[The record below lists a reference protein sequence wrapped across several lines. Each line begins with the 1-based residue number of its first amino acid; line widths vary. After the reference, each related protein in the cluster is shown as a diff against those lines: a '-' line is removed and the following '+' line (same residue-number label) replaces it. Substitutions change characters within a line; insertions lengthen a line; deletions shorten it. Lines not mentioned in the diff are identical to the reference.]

1 MSSNKRSRAK
11 IKVQRT
17 SCLKSRRIE
26 LTVRNRLGIHGRPA
40 AQFAKVANEFECMIF
55 VEKDGELVNAK
66 SIVGLMLLAAGPRAK
81 LLIRARGRDAGMAVK
96 ALQKLVLENFGE
108 G

>member
-11 IKVQRT
+11 IKVPEDELPEVT
-17 SCLKSRRIE
+17 IE